1 MNNQEEFTTRS
12 NKLKVH
18 RVNLQTIS
26 SSPFRISTQIFSFLF
41 QFLFLFAFLI
51 FGIFLKKL
59 KIYIVIHSWLCGRVN
74 DKKHFTR
81 VISGNK
87 GDFFL
92 ALDKKTKYIAII
104 LPPKWLVC
112 KFSNKSNKILA
123 LGLICLILGSGFW
136 FLVLVITLSIL
147 ICALHAATLCFL
159 ICTIQLMCR
168 TFFR

>member
-1 MNNQEEFTTRS
+1 M
-12 NKLKVH
+12 
-18 RVNLQTIS
+18 
-26 SSPFRISTQIFSFLF
+26 
-41 QFLFLFAFLI
+41 
-51 FGIFLKKL
+51 
-59 KIYIVIHSWLCGRVN
+59 IHSWLCGRVN
-74 DKKHFTR
+74 DKKTFHT
-81 VISGNK
+81 
-87 GDFFL
+87 GDFRKQGWFFL

-104 LPPKWLVC
+104 LPPNWLVC

-168 TFFR
+168 TFFRWIHWTPSLFSSASSVQFSSSSSLQFSNQPGRVPQPPFGLN